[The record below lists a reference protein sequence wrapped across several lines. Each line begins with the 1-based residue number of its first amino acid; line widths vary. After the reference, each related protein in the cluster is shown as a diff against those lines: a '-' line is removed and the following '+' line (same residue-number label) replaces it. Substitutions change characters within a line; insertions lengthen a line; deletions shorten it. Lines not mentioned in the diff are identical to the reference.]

1 MVVLQPR
8 TCRNSSG
15 LGSSPF
21 ARRYLGNHYC
31 FLFLLVLRCFSSQS
45 LPPFQDLIAEGL
57 PHSEISGS
65 KAVCASP
72 KLIAAYHVLLRLHVP
87 RHPPYTLLFF
97 LPLQYHTFVQQRAKY
112 AFRTLRLILFSVCQ
126 FNVSESLRITK
137 GRLDCYS
144 FVSCSLRKDL

>member
-57 PHSEISGS
+57 PHSEIFGS

-97 LPLQYHTFVQQRAKY
+97 LPLFSMPHLRANIYTKR
-112 AFRTLRLILFSVCQ
+112 AFRTLSSHPLLNMSILRV
-126 FNVSESLRITK
+126 
-137 GRLDCYS
+137 
-144 FVSCSLRKDL
+144 